1 MELLI
6 MGIATAFDFLILK
19 WKLEHRRY
27 ADFSLDLFL
36 LLVIIQLFHGSISGM
51 IIGMIAQ
58 VIISFYLLVF
68 PPKWSTA
75 STAK

>member
-19 WKLEHRRY
+19 WKFEHRRY

-36 LLVIIQLFHGSISGM
+36 LLVIIELFHGSLSGM
-51 IIGMIAQ
+51 VIGMIAQ
-58 VIISFYLLVF
+58 VIISFYLLIF
-68 PPKWSTA
+68 PPRW
-75 STAK
+75 TAKSA

>member
-19 WKLEHRRY
+19 WKFEYHRY
-27 ADFSLDLFL
+27 GDFTLDLVC

-51 IIGMIAQ
+51 LIGMIAQ

-68 PPKWSTA
+68 PPKWNARVS
-75 STAK
+75 K